1 MGPQRQMGVTSTSF
15 ASSERFD
22 YWADVVTQKFVP
34 LECDTSDRRNFYGE
48 IRHRQI
54 GLIGIA
60 DVKASEMRARRTRST
75 IARAPSNDLIVVL
88 HMHGTCHAA
97 QSSEAAKLLPGE
109 GAMVV
114 TDERYLFE
122 FPGRFRQLVLKLPK
136 DLLAQEGVQESGGL
150 SLSLAAAPVRLLE
163 RLALATLEDPAQFS
177 AEEEIGIER
186 AFAEL
191 LRAASASINVGR
203 SSKAY
208 SRARLLI
215 RRHLADP
222 KFKPVT
228 LASELKMSQRNLS
241 RLFALHGMTIERAIW
256 MERLVAA
263 QRDLLDP
270 RLAAE
275 SITNIAISWAFC
287 DAAHFSRSFRKTFGL
302 SPKSYRLIHLRKSV
316 DQRTD

>member
-1 MGPQRQMGVTSTSF
+1 MGPQRQMGVASTSF

-22 YWADVVTQKFVP
+22 YWAEVVTQKFVP
-34 LECDTSDRRNFYGE
+34 LECDTSDRRNFHGE

-54 GLIGIA
+54 GQIGIA
-60 DVKASEMRARRTRST
+60 DVKASEMRARRTSST

-97 QSSEAAKLLPGE
+97 QSSDVAKLLPGE
-109 GAMVV
+109 GAMVA

-122 FPGRFRQLVLKLPK
+122 FPGSFRQLVLKLPK
-136 DLLAQEGVQESGGL
+136 DLLAQECGQETSGF
-150 SLSLAAAPVRLLE
+150 SLCLAAAPVRLLE
-163 RLALATLEDPAQFS
+163 RLALATLEDPAEFS

-191 LRAASASINVGR
+191 LRAASASINTGR

-222 KFKPVT
+222 RLKPVT
-228 LASELKMSQRNLS
+228 VASELKMSRRSLS
-241 RLFALHGMTIERAIW
+241 RLFALHGTTIERAIW
-256 MERLVAA
+256 MERLAAA
-263 QRDLLDP
+263 QRDLIDP
-270 RLAAE
+270 RLATE
-275 SITNIAISWAFC
+275 SITDIAISWAFC
-287 DAAHFSRSFRKTFGL
+287 DAAHFARSFRKTFGL
-302 SPKSYRLIHLRKSV
+302 SPKDYRLAHLRKSI
-316 DQRTD
+316 D